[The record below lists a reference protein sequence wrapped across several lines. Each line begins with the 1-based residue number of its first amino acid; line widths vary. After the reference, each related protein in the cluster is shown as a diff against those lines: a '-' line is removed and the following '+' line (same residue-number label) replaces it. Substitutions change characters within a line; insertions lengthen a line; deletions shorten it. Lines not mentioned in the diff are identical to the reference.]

1 MPWPG
6 VSFDGPPMIRAFAAS
21 LCLLVAPLLPAPL
34 LAEILQTDGIVAR
47 TLLPDADLYRLATC
61 GAPPGGICQ
70 AKPLRWG
77 KPVLTLR
84 IEPGPD
90 PLPPGFVRKLNQALD
105 HAIHEVNRAGAGIR
119 LARTEASVADIK
131 IRPTGLAD
139 GTILTAAPGFSGR
152 GIMGVGYMT
161 VWYDPTNT
169 IGEAV
174 ILIST
179 SITDADLPSV
189 MLEEVT
195 QSLGFPYDIEGPA
208 YEGVSILSQTSNAT
222 VTITGQD
229 ATLLRLHYPPP

>member
-1 MPWPG
+1 
-6 VSFDGPPMIRAFAAS
+6 MIRPLAAA
-21 LCLLVAPLLPAPL
+21 LCLLATPL
-34 LAEILQTDGIVAR
+34 LAEVPLTDGVAVQ

-61 GAPPGGICQ
+61 GAAPGQPCQ
-70 AKPLRWG
+70 GEVLRWN

-84 IEPGPD
+84 IDAGSD
-90 PLPPGFVRKLNQALD
+90 PLPPDFVARLDKALT
-105 HAIHEVNRAGAGIR
+105 HAIHQVNRAGAGIR
-119 LARTEASVADIK
+119 LKRTDAPTADIT

-152 GIMGVGYMT
+152 GTMGVGYMT
-161 VWYDPTNT
+161 VWYDASNT

-179 SITDADLPSV
+179 TISDADLPSV
-189 MLEEVT
+189 LLEEVT

-222 VTITGQD
+222 VTLTGQD
-229 ATLLRLHYPPP
+229 ATLLRLHYPPKE